1 MSLKKSKKQNLNEKF
16 YVIIV
21 YHLDDYKDQFKWEE
35 REREGRERRKQKV
48 KTLFFPNANGK

>member
-1 MSLKKSKKQNLNEKF
+1 MSLKKSKIQNLNEKF

-35 REREGRERRKQKV
+35 REREKEEKEESK
-48 KTLFFPNANGK
+48 K